1 MTETVSAESADIPA
15 DTAMVHDPRNEAGAV
30 KRGAGT
36 GTAPDIR
43 VSEILFGFLHHGG
56 KLRVG
61 KGFRRDFILFVFG
74 VDIGVYIGRI
84 GEQVRAVAQRTH
96 IGCIH

>member
-84 GEQVRAVAQRTH
+84 GEQVRRLPSVL
-96 IGCIH
+96 I